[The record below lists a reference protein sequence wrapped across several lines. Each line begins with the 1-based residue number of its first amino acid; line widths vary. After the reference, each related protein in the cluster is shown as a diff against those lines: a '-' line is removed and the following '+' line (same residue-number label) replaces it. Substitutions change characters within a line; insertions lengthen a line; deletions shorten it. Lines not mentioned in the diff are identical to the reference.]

1 MRQSHNVFSEP
12 ELVTEPKPKET
23 KTKETKT
30 EKPKPEPYSILSQEQ
45 NQDSR

>member
-1 MRQSHNVFSEP
+1 VRQSHNVFSEP

>member
-1 MRQSHNVFSEP
+1 MRQSRNVFSEP

-23 KTKETKT
+23 KTE
-30 EKPKPEPYSILSQEQ
+30 EPKPEPYSMLSHEQ

>member
-23 KTKETKT
+23 KTKEL
-30 EKPKPEPYSILSQEQ
+30 KPEPYSMLSQEQ

>member
-23 KTKETKT
+23 KTEEPKT
-30 EKPKPEPYSILSQEQ
+30 EPYSILSQEQ

>member
-1 MRQSHNVFSEP
+1 VRQSHNVFSEP

-30 EKPKPEPYSILSQEQ
+30 EEPKPEPYSILSQEQ

>member
-23 KTKETKT
+23 KTE
-30 EKPKPEPYSILSQEQ
+30 EPKPEPYYSMLSQEQ

>member
-1 MRQSHNVFSEP
+1 VRQSHNVFSEP

-23 KTKETKT
+23 NT
-30 EKPKPEPYSILSQEQ
+30 EEPKPEQYSILSQEQ